1 MLFWCIMF
9 AIHRCLCFHNQI
21 AIPLPPPAL
30 IRPSFPLPR
39 YVKFDPLG
47 FKLITAISIVSPP
60 PQENPEPLLRQ
71 ARPAAAADPPPPPGA
86 GAAGGGGVLE
96 SAHRNLTHR
105 YVQLQAQFRALR
117 HQRTLERS
125 LRQVGSGGLS
135 S

>member
-1 MLFWCIMF
+1 MSFTGVCVFIIRLSS
-9 AIHRCLCFHNQI
+9 HYPQ
-21 AIPLPPPAL
+21 PLASDRL
-30 IRPSFPLPR
+30 SPLPR

-71 ARPAAAADPPPPPGA
+71 ARPAAAADPPPPGA

-117 HQRTLERS
+117 QQRTLERS
-125 LRQVGSGGLS
+125 LRQVGSAEWS